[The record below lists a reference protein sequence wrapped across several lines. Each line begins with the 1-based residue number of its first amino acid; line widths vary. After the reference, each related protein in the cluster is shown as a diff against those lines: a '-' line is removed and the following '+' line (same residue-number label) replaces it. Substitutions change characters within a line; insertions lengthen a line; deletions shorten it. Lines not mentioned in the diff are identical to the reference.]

1 MIGLDDARRIAEAYL
16 IGLSAD
22 AGTKLE
28 LLCSET
34 LERNFGWVFYYGPE
48 DRAVTVAGNA
58 PFIVERKDG
67 SIHVTGTAYPTEV
80 YLENY
85 ALTGSAF
92 PQGVPEHTV
101 VLEGWKPGKPP
112 FPKISLTK
120 AIRAATGKGLAESK
134 DCTDSV
140 LSGEDVALMFSTSV
154 EAEEFATEVQILGAA
169 IRREP

>member
-1 MIGLDDARRIAEAYL
+1 MIGVNDARRIAERYL

-22 AGTKLE
+22 AGTNLE
-28 LLCSET
+28 LLSGET
-34 LERNFGWVFYYGPE
+34 LERDFGWVFYYEPE
-48 DRAVTVAGNA
+48 DKALTVAGNT
-58 PFIVERKDG
+58 PFIVDRKDG

-85 ALTGSAF
+85 GLTGTAF

-101 VLEGWKPGKPP
+101 VMEGWKPGKPP

-134 DCTDSV
+134 LCTDSV
-140 LSGEDVALMFSTSV
+140 LSGEDVALMFPTSA
-154 EAEEFATEVQILGAA
+154 EAERFAAKVQELGAA
-169 IRREP
+169 IRRER